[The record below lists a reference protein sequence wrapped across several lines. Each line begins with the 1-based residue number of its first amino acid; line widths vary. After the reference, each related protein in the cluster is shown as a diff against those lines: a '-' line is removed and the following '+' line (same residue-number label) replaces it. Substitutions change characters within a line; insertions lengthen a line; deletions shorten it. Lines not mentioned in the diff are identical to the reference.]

1 MYASCSK
8 DGEIKLWDSVSNR
21 CFNTFANAHEGSEV
35 CSVQFSR
42 NSKVKKLTV
51 PQYFSNIFLLLPK
64 DLI

>member
-21 CFNTFANAHEGSEV
+21 CFNTFPNAHEGSEV

-42 NSKVKKLTV
+42 NSKVKCVTNFQYLFYPFTLLTV
-51 PQYFSNIFLLLPK
+51 I
-64 DLI
+64 